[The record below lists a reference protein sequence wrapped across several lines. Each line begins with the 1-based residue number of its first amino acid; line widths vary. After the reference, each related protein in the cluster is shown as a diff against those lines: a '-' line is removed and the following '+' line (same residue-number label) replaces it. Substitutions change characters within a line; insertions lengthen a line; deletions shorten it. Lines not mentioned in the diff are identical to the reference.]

1 VPKQRF
7 VYAIYIKSTPEAVF
21 HALTDGPTTREY
33 WFHENISD
41 WKPGS
46 TWEHRRLDGSVADVI
61 GKVVESRPPHRLVM
75 TWAQPADQDTP
86 EKYSTVTFAI
96 EKAANA
102 VKLTVTHDDLD
113 PDLLAGVGNG
123 WSSVLSSLKT
133 LLETGKSLGNLWQ

>member
-1 VPKQRF
+1 VSKQRF

-33 WFHENISD
+33 WFHENTSD

-46 TWEHRRLDGSVADVI
+46 AWEHRRLDGSAADVV
-61 GKVVESRPPHRLVM
+61 GKVLESKPSHRLVM
-75 TWAQPADQDTP
+75 TWALPADKGNP
-86 EKYSTVTFAI
+86 EKYSRVTFEL
-96 EKAANA
+96 EKVASA

-113 PDLLAGVGNG
+113 PDLLAEVGNG